1 MPEYSPA
8 WCETVAQL
16 SNRIIEAQKPIRIL
30 DAIKWDDQLK
40 LDFFK
45 SKCKQLPKVDAAYYR
60 ERNPLEFNPDEVS
73 QAFGQIGRDVNRQ
86 LGELNPLGRIMAR
99 ICREYRMVV
108 QMLEARGTARFHEFS
123 AELYGSAH
131 DVFHAGDPS
140 LAHLGTMMEQ
150 TLDGLVGHDLLLEE
164 PDSLNANQA
173 VAELAARLERAFP
186 KAGVRVMVSD
196 GIVADAAAGTDYLK
210 IRSDARFSTRDLD
223 ILEVHEGWVH
233 LGTTLNGQA
242 QPWCRFLAK
251 GPPSAVIT
259 QEGLAVLTEIL
270 TQNSTPTR
278 ILRLVQ
284 RVRAITLAEDGANFI
299 EVFDY
304 LRQAGCN
311 EHEAWTIAM
320 RAFRG
325 SSPVLKP
332 FTKDLTYLKGFV
344 LTFNYMRL
352 AMATG
357 KIRGLPLLFAGKL
370 NIEDI
375 PTYVDL
381 LDAGVLKAPDYLPPY
396 LQDLRGLAAWFSFSR
411 FMAGLNFDQ
420 LERDFL
426 HLLR

>member
-1 MPEYSPA
+1 MAEFSQA
-8 WCETVAQL
+8 WREAVL
-16 SNRIIEAQKPIRIL
+16 SLSSRIVEAQKPIRIL
-30 DAIKWDDQLK
+30 DAIKWDEQVK
-40 LDFFK
+40 ADFFK
-45 SKCKQLPKVDAAYYR
+45 RGCRELPRVSADYYR
-60 ERNPLEFNPDEVS
+60 QQSPLEFQPE
-73 QAFGQIGRDVNRQ
+73 QLMQTFAQIARDINRQ
-86 LGELNPLGRIMAR
+86 VGELSPLGRIMAK
-99 ICREYRMVV
+99 ICREYQQVVRML
-108 QMLEARGTARFHEFS
+108 MARGTPDFHLYA

-131 DVFHAGDPS
+131 DVFHAGDPT
-140 LAHLGTMMEQ
+140 LANLGTMMES
-150 TLDGLVGHDLLLEE
+150 TLDGLVSHELLSEE
-164 PDSLNANQA
+164 PPTLSAAQA
-173 VAELAARLERAFP
+173 VAWLDERLNQRFVN
-186 KAGVRVMVSD
+186 AGVRVMVSD
-196 GIVADAAAGTDYLK
+196 GIVSDAAAGTDYLK
-210 IRSDARFSTRDLD
+210 IRSDARFSERDLR

-259 QEGLAVLTEIL
+259 QEGLAVLTEVL
-270 TQNSTPTR
+270 TQNATPNR

-284 RVRAITLAEDGANFI
+284 RVRAITLAEDGANFM
-299 EVFDY
+299 EVFAY
-304 LRQAGCN
+304 LRQAGCS
-311 EHEAWTIAM
+311 EDDAWVIAM

-325 SSPVLKP
+325 SCGDLKP

-344 LTFNYMRL
+344 LSFNYMRL

-381 LDAGVLKAPDYLPPY
+381 LDAGVLKAPQYLPPY

-420 LERDFL
+420 LEKDFH